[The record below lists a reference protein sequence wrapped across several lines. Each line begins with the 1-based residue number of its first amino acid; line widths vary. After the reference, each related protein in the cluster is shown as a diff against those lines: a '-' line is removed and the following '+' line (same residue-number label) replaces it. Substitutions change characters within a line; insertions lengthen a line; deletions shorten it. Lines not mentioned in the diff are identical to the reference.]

1 MVKDADIAADQELNY
16 LRSYTSGDPQQ
27 LVDNYR
33 KRQGDNPTV
42 TLAELWTE
50 LERRFGNAAALTQAL
65 LEQLSTAAGFGEK
78 DGARLQ
84 KLADL
89 CADIDCQMTYLPGL
103 ACLNYSIAIRP
114 IIEKFPASLRS
125 KWEEE
130 IVRYVEEHN
139 HAYPTF
145 GEFSIM
151 IQNQARK
158 NSCAQNRRREDN
170 KRRPFPQSGDEVKQA
185 LKTTMDPNSG
195 DVPEKGPPGPR
206 REKHCLFHKRAGHEL
221 TECKAFNKMTVKE
234 RKQWVMEERLCFRC
248 FSPHHV
254 ASTCKENV
262 KCSICSSRR
271 HPDLLHLSTEEK
283 KERAKEAETAN
294 ETQENVNAKCTSI
307 CKGAPGGLSCS
318 KIVLVDIYREDRPN
332 DVHRFYA
339 IVDDQSNATIISTK
353 LADKLNAEGPK
364 WEYYFLTCGGDKEVG
379 YGRRLTG
386 LIIRSTHER
395 TSTLPTLVACDG
407 IPQDEKEI
415 STQRC
420 QESILASGVLL

>member
-65 LEQLSTAAGFGEK
+65 FEQLSTAAGFGEK

-103 ACLNYSIAIRP
+103 ACLNYSIAI
-114 IIEKFPASLRS
+114 IEKFPASLRS

-130 IVRYVEEHN
+130 IVRYAEEHN

-145 GEFSIM
+145 REFSMM

-158 NSCAQNRRREDN
+158 NSCVQNRRREDN

-185 LKTTMDPNSG
+185 LKTING
-195 DVPEKGPPGPR
+195 PE
-206 REKHCLFHKRAGHEL
+206 
-221 TECKAFNKMTVKE
+221 
-234 RKQWVMEERLCFRC
+234 
-248 FSPHHV
+248 
-254 ASTCKENV
+254 
-262 KCSICSSRR
+262 
-271 HPDLLHLSTEEK
+271 
-283 KERAKEAETAN
+283 
-294 ETQENVNAKCTSI
+294 
-307 CKGAPGGLSCS
+307 
-318 KIVLVDIYREDRPN
+318 
-332 DVHRFYA
+332 
-339 IVDDQSNATIISTK
+339 
-353 LADKLNAEGPK
+353 
-364 WEYYFLTCGGDKEVG
+364 
-379 YGRRLTG
+379 
-386 LIIRSTHER
+386 
-395 TSTLPTLVACDG
+395 
-407 IPQDEKEI
+407 
-415 STQRC
+415 
-420 QESILASGVLL
+420 